1 MRIAI
6 VPLRKARDHSR
17 RARCHKTRLILRKRA
32 VPIPNMSLRRC
43 AQSEPAQQR
52 PRAASLLAET
62 REDAVRRL
70 FHVLNPESFLP
81 TGGQIRLANLARA
94 AALVKPCGLCGVW
107 TVRTFFFGHIQMI
120 PASHE

>member
-81 TGGQIRLANLARA
+81 AGKQPGGQILPSPPRVSNRA
-94 AALVKPCGLCGVW
+94 DYAACG
-107 TVRTFFFGHIQMI
+107 R
-120 PASHE
+120 